1 MSLTSEHP
9 PENTPALWR
18 DAFPHPNHTSHKYS
32 RGTALIRGGSLMTG
46 ATRLAARAAQRMGA
60 GLVTLA
66 APMSA
71 LPIYAE
77 ALESVIVRPCDTLP
91 EWQALIDDAHHP
103 ALLIG
108 PGLGVGQAARDET
121 LAALAAKRPTVID
134 ADALTSFADQPDLL
148 FAHLHPACILTP
160 HEGEFARLFSSQ
172 SFQEPKA
179 KDEAQSAPQS
189 SPAPRGRGEGGGGLA
204 FETRI
209 SLAQAASHRA
219 GCILLLKGA
228 ETIIAA
234 PDDQTVINRNAPP
247 WLATAGSGDTLAGM
261 ILGLIAQKMPP
272 FEAACAAAWM
282 HGHAATLHG
291 PGLIAEDI
299 VATIP
304 AVLREFMSL

>member
-121 LAALAAKRPTVID
+121 LAALSAHRPTVID

-160 HEGEFARLFSSQ
+160 HEGEFTRLFG
-172 SFQEPKA
+172 E
-179 KDEAQSAPQS
+179 SADDK
-189 SPAPRGRGEGGGGLA
+189 
-204 FETRI
+204 I
-209 SLAQAASHRA
+209 SRARAAAVRA

-234 PDDQTVINRNAPP
+234 PDGQTVINRNAPP

-261 ILGLIAQKMPP
+261 ILGLIAQKMPS